1 MEESLSKPI
10 VLHPGWREVPEHL
23 IEEIMIQRRQQAE
36 RGEKGEATDA
46 EILAYL
52 YTASLA
58 APMDHE
64 YVNIYMHLLQ
74 KYLDQKKIER
84 PDFLREDVELSEYEQ
99 GLLRELRRWIWSRA
113 ERACKKNR
121 KKLKKQKCKIKKKV
135 VA

>member
-113 ERACKKNR
+113 ERAWKKNR